1 LNADRA
7 TIYYNLASD
16 KAQQCATFQVNYI
29 KALIQIEYEM
39 ADATGV
45 ACLNL
50 GRKFIEIELD
60 RTTFENARKNLASKI
75 N

>member
-16 KAQQCATFQVNYI
+16 KAQQCATFQVSYI
-29 KALIQIEYEM
+29 KVLIQIQYEI

-60 RTTFENARKNLASKI
+60 RTTFENTRKNLASKI